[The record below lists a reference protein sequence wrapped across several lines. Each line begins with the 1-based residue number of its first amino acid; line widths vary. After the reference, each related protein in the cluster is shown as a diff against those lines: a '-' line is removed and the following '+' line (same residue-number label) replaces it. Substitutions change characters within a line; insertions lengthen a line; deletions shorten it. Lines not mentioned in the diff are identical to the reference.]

1 MTTNTK
7 YARLLS
13 ATKHYIFLLLL
24 ASLFLLA
31 ACSSGGGGSNP
42 SAKTSQSNLSIA
54 DATAFE
60 GAGVVELVVSLN
72 ATSDSATSFYY
83 RTQDG
88 SASATVD
95 YLSVTKKTAAI
106 AAGKS
111 TTIIYIVIID
121 DKKVEDAESFVVK
134 IFDSSSNS
142 LLDTATATIKIDD
155 LPSLAIA
162 NASALENAG
171 RIKFTASLSEVFP
184 NNIVS
189 FDYATIAGSA
199 SADIDYTSVSSTASI
214 QAGNTTA
221 EIFVDIINDAS
232 IEGDEGDEVFEVKI
246 SNPVNTTIS
255 KELALG
261 VIKGELASLFIA
273 DATALENAGRIKFVV
288 TLSQLHPETVFFDY
302 RTIAGSASAT
312 IDYTSVSS
320 GRATIDIG
328 DTTAEIFINI
338 INDASVEDD
347 ETFYLEISSP
357 QPNIPI
363 SRASARGTIKI
374 DELPS
379 LAITDATALEDAG
392 SIKFLV
398 SLSEAFAGNIVSFNY
413 RIIAGSASADL
424 DYLPYPRTVSI
435 NAGEATTEL
444 SVAIINDTLIEDDE
458 TLFVEISNPY
468 NATINKNRARAT
480 GTIKIDD
487 LPMLTIAD
495 ATAFESDSSIK
506 FTVSLSEAFPGND
519 VSFDYHTIAGSA
531 MAGDDYTAVFDTTS
545 IKAGDTTAEIFIY
558 ISDDTLVEDDETFY
572 LVISNPINASINEN
586 KARGTATIKID
597 DLPSLSIKD
606 ATTLE
611 SAGRIKFTVSLSE
624 VFPGNLVSLSYET
637 MPSSASADLDYA
649 SSVGTASIQAG
660 EATTEI
666 VIKIVNDTL
675 IEDDET
681 FFVKITNP
689 INATIDENRARAT
702 ATIKIDD
709 LPSLAIANASATDNA
724 ELIKFTVSLSEAFV
738 GNPVFFD
745 YATSPISAS
754 ADIDYTSVSS
764 TTSIS
769 AGDTT
774 TEIVIELIDDTNT
787 EGDEGDEVF
796 EVKISNPVSYPV
808 RATISKELALGVIKG
823 ELASLFIADATAL
836 ENAGRIK
843 FTVSLSKAL
852 SNQLSFDYRTIAGS
866 ASATIDYTSS
876 VGTATIDIDDTSTE
890 IFIDISDDSEVE
902 DDETF
907 YLAISSTQPNIPIS
921 RERATAT
928 IKIDDLPSL
937 AITDAT
943 TFEDAGRIK
952 FTASLSEAFPGNLV
966 SFDYETIPI
975 SASANLDYTPFSNRI
990 SIAAGETRAEI
1001 FIDIINDAII
1011 EDDETFALVISNP
1024 HNASITR
1031 DRATA
1036 TIKIN
1041 DLSLSIADASAFEN
1055 EGSIKLTVSLS
1066 APFPSNKA
1074 VVFNYHTLDIAS
1086 ASSGDDY
1093 TGVVAGRATIAA
1105 GETSTE
1111 IVIDLSDDSIT
1122 EDDETFLVIISPN
1135 QLDIPISRASATA
1148 TIKIDDIPSLSIA
1161 GSSVAEE
1168 NKDGSISFLVTLSE
1182 AFPGNDV
1189 SFDYHT
1195 IPISAS
1201 TQDYTSVSSRASIQA
1216 GETATSIFIDIS
1228 NDSLPEDAETFMVI
1242 ISNPYNATIDKNRAS
1257 AIGTIKINDLSLSI
1271 ADSSVK
1277 ENVGSIK
1284 LTVSLSAPF
1293 PSSKAV
1299 VFNYRTLETT
1309 SANSASSGDDY
1320 TSVVAGRAT
1329 IDIDDTTT
1337 EIVIDLSDDSI
1348 IEDDETFLVIIST
1361 NQLDIP
1367 ISRARAT
1374 ATIKIDDIP
1383 SLSIAGSSAAEENE
1397 DGSISFL
1404 VTLSEAFPGNDV
1416 SFDYYTLETTS
1427 SNSAS
1432 SGDDYTG
1439 VVAGRA
1445 SIQASY
1451 TATEIVIDISD
1462 DTLVEDAETFMVVIS
1477 NPYNATIDISQATGT
1492 IKISDLSL
1500 SIADASAFEDA
1511 GSIKLKVSL
1520 SESFPGNK
1528 DVVFNYATIAGS
1540 ASAGADY
1547 TSVVAG
1553 RATIDIGDT
1562 STKIMIDISDDSE
1575 VEDIETFLVVIS
1587 PNQLDIPISRASAT
1601 ASIKIDDLPSLS
1613 IAGSS
1618 AAEKDGSISFRVTLS
1633 EAFPDNLV
1641 SFDYRTI
1648 DTGSASSGDDYTSKA
1663 GRATI
1668 ASGELTTSIFI
1679 NLSDDTLVEDAETFL
1694 VEISSPYN
1702 ATIDISQATGTIE
1715 IDDKPS
1721 LSITGSS
1728 AAESAGSI
1736 KFTVSLSEAFPGND
1750 VSFDYRTIAGSAIAG
1765 DDYTAVDDATSIKAG
1780 DTTAEIF
1787 IKITQDT
1794 DKESDEVFSV
1804 EISNPTNASIGEGLA
1819 SGFITGEIPILFI
1832 TGGSAIESAGSIKFL
1847 VTLSR
1852 KTDNDVSFDYETIAI
1867 SAIEGVD
1874 YHRGSGRETIKTG
1887 EVTTDI
1893 LIGIITDA
1901 SIEDA
1906 ETFIVKI
1913 SNPSNATIDISQAT
1927 GTIKINGLSLSIA
1940 DASAFEDAGSIKLR
1954 VSLSEPFP
1962 SRKAVAFNYRTQD
1975 TGSPNS
1981 AIAGADYTSI
1991 VDGRA
1996 TIDIG
2001 KTSTEIMIDISDDS
2015 IVEDIESFFVV
2026 ISPNQLDIP
2035 ISEPQAIASIKI
2047 DDLPSLSIAGSS
2059 VAENAG
2065 VVTFTASL
2073 SESFPRNTDVS
2084 FDYQTKRGSANNKIV
2099 WQQAL
2104 AHTSTQSPKRWAARN
2119 SHQTV
2124 VFKNRMWVLGGA
2136 IGSSK
2141 PFNDVWHSA
2150 DGKDWTRATEHAGW
2164 IARHY
2169 HTSVVFNNRMWVLG
2183 GVNEDFVVRN
2193 DIWDSTNGADWNR
2206 VKDNNNIGW
2215 ETRFG
2220 HTSVVFKGKMWVLG
2234 GQNRN
2239 NRFKNKNDVWDSTN
2253 GADWRKVTSNAAWT
2267 TRFGQSSVVFDGK
2280 MWLLGGQIGFNNYR
2294 KDVWYSTNGKDWY
2307 PATTNAAWEARRLY
2321 KSVVFDDKIWVL
2333 GGQKGLTNSLNDVW
2347 YSSNGADWSR
2357 LTAESSWVARR
2368 SHSSVVFGDKIWV
2381 LGGEHIGSIPANDIH
2396 FAYAAGDYLSA
2407 SSTGTILGGEHST
2420 TIDITLLDDDILEL
2434 TDESFDIIISQ
2445 PINATINAASGD
2457 NQATASIL
2465 ADTASWSEATSDA
2478 SWSARYAHSSVVF
2491 DNKIWVLGG
2500 SSSGSNTSDVWYS
2513 SNGINWAR
2521 ATTDADWEARS
2532 SQSSV
2537 VFGNKIWVLGGRDNQ
2552 GDKDDV
2558 WYSTNGKNWSK
2569 ASTSNIWSARQ
2580 NHSSVVFRDK
2590 MWVLGGRDNQGDKKD
2605 VWYSTDGNN
2614 WSEVSTSNIW
2624 SARQNHSS
2632 VVYKGRVW
2640 VLGGNDGSYK
2650 NDVWSSNDGSSW
2662 AEATTDA
2669 NWEARS
2675 EHSSVVF
2682 DNKMWVLGG
2691 SDGSDKND
2699 VWYSTD
2705 GKNWSEVTTI
2715 SIWDARDAHSS
2726 VVFRDKIWVLGGKDN
2741 IANKNDVWFLSE
2753 LDEQ

>member
-31 ACSSGGGGSNP
+31 ACSGGGGGSNS
-42 SAKTSQSNLSIA
+42 SASASLSNLSIE
-54 DATAFE
+54 DSSAFE
-60 GAGVVELVVSLN
+60 GAGAIEFIVSLN
-72 ATSDSATSFYY
+72 TTSKSVTSFDY
-83 RTQDG
+83 RTIPS
-88 SASATVD
+88 SASASSD
-95 YLSVTKKTAAI
+95 YTSVTKKTASI
-106 AAGKS
+106 AAGNS
-111 TTIIYIVIID
+111 ATIINIAIRD
-121 DKKVEDAESFVVK
+121 DKEVEDAESFIVE
-134 IFDSSSNS
+134 ILQPSSNTV
-142 LLDTATATIKIDD
+142 LDKARGTIEIDD
-155 LPSLAIA
+155 LPSLAITGSS
-162 NASALENAG
+162 ASEDAG
-171 RIKFTASLSEVFP
+171 SIKFTASLSEAFP
-184 NNIVS
+184 GNIVF
-189 FDYATIAGSA
+189 FDYATRPISA
-199 SADIDYTSVSSTASI
+199 SATIDYTSVSSTASI

-232 IEGDEGDEVFEVKI
+232 TEGDEVFEVKI
-246 SNPVNTTIS
+246 SNPNNAIIS
-255 KELALG
+255 KGLALG
-261 VIKGELASLFIA
+261 VIKGELPSLFIA
-273 DATALENAGRIKFVV
+273 DATALESDSNIKFVV
-288 TLSQLHPETVFFDY
+288 SLSRAISETLSFSYQTRP
-302 RTIAGSASAT
+302 ISASANL
-312 IDYTSVSS
+312 DYMSSTST
-320 GRATIDIG
+320 ANINAG
-328 DTTAEIFINI
+328 DTTAEISIRI
-338 INDASVEDD
+338 INDTLIESD
-347 ETFYLEISSP
+347 ETFLVSI
-357 QPNIPI
+357 NITNTNPLNVQI
-363 SRASARGTIKI
+363 SRDKATATIKI

-379 LAITDATALEDAG
+379 LAITDATTLEDAG

-398 SLSEAFAGNIVSFNY
+398 SLSEAFPDNIVSFNY

-424 DYLPYPRTVSI
+424 DYRHYPRTVSI
-435 NAGEATTEL
+435 NAGDTTAEL
-444 SVAIINDTLIEDDE
+444 SVAIINDTLIE
-458 TLFVEISNPY
+458 S
-468 NATINKNRARAT
+468 
-480 GTIKIDD
+480 
-487 LPMLTIAD
+487 
-495 ATAFESDSSIK
+495 
-506 FTVSLSEAFPGND
+506 
-519 VSFDYHTIAGSA
+519 
-531 MAGDDYTAVFDTTS
+531 
-545 IKAGDTTAEIFIY
+545 
-558 ISDDTLVEDDETFY
+558 DETFD
-572 LVISNPINASINEN
+572 LVII
-586 KARGTATIKID
+586 
-597 DLPSLSIKD
+597 
-606 ATTLE
+606 
-611 SAGRIKFTVSLSE
+611 
-624 VFPGNLVSLSYET
+624 
-637 MPSSASADLDYA
+637 
-649 SSVGTASIQAG
+649 
-660 EATTEI
+660 
-666 VIKIVNDTL
+666 
-675 IEDDET
+675 
-681 FFVKITNP
+681 NP
-689 INATIDENRARAT
+689 INATINKSKARAT

-709 LPSLAIANASATDNA
+709 LPSLAIANATTLEDAGSIKFLVSLSAPFPGNIVSFDYETIPSSASAGSDYTSVSGTASIQAGDTTAEIFVDIINDASAEGDEVFELKLSNPVNAIISKGLAIGIIKGELVSLFVADATALESAKNIKFVVSLSQPQTETVSFDYRTIADSASATSDYTSVSSTATIDIGETRAEIFIELINDTSVEDDEIFYLAISTNRLDIPITRARATGTIEIDDLPSLAIADATALENA
-724 ELIKFTVSLSEAFV
+724 GSIKFTVSLSEAFP
-738 GNPVFFD
+738 GNIVSFD
-745 YATSPISAS
+745 YQTIAGSAS
-754 ADIDYTSVSS
+754 ANLDYTPFSRSVS
-764 TTSIS
+764 IN

-774 TEIVIELIDDTNT
+774 AEILIELINDTLAEDD
-787 EGDEGDEVF
+787 EIF
-796 EVKISNPVSYPV
+796 YLAISNIIKATANITQST
-808 RATISKELALGVIKG
+808 ATIKINDL
-823 ELASLFIADATAL
+823 SLFITDATAL

-843 FTVSLSKAL
+843 FTVFLSEPFPSDKIVPFNYRTLETTSANSASSGDDYTSVSSIATIGIGKTSTEIMIDISNDSLVEDNESFLVVISTNQLDIPITRARAIGTIKIDDLPSLAIADATALESDSSIKFTVSLSEAFPG
-852 SNQLSFDYRTIAGS
+852 NIVSFDYQTIAGS
-866 ASATIDYTSS
+866 ASADSDYTSIS
-876 VGTATIDIDDTSTE
+876 DTTSIQAGDTTAE
-890 IFIDISDDSEVE
+890 IFITIINDASVE

-907 YLAISSTQPNIPIS
+907 YLVITNPVNASIDIA
-921 RERATAT
+921 RATAT

-937 AITDAT
+937 SITDA
-943 TFEDAGRIK
+943 
-952 FTASLSEAFPGNLV
+952 
-966 SFDYETIPI
+966 
-975 SASANLDYTPFSNRI
+975 SAVESA
-990 SIAAGETRAEI
+990 
-1001 FIDIINDAII
+1001 
-1011 EDDETFALVISNP
+1011 
-1024 HNASITR
+1024 
-1031 DRATA
+1031 
-1036 TIKIN
+1036 
-1041 DLSLSIADASAFEN
+1041 
-1055 EGSIKLTVSLS
+1055 GSIKLTVSLS

-1074 VVFNYHTLDIAS
+1074 VVFNYRTLETTSANS

-1093 TGVVAGRATIAA
+1093 TSVVAGRATIAA

-1111 IVIDLSDDSIT
+1111 IVIDLSDDSII
-1122 EDDETFLVIISPN
+1122 EDDETFLVVISSPQPN
-1135 QLDIPISRASATA
+1135 IPITRASATA
-1148 TIKIDDIPSLSIA
+1148 TIKIDDLPSLSIA
-1161 GSSVAEE
+1161 GSSAEE
-1168 NKDGSISFLVTLSE
+1168 ENEDGSISFLVTLSE

-1189 SFDYHT
+1189 SFDYQT
-1195 IPISAS
+1195 IAGSAS
-1201 TQDYTSVSSRASIQA
+1201 ADSDYTSISDTTSIQA
-1216 GETATSIFIDIS
+1216 GDTTAEIFIAII
-1228 NDSLPEDAETFMVI
+1228 NDASVEDDETFMVI

-1348 IEDDETFLVIIST
+1348 IEDDETFLVVISSPQP
-1361 NQLDIP
+1361 NIP
-1367 ISRARAT
+1367 ISEPQAT
-1374 ATIKIDDIP
+1374 ATIKIDDLP
-1383 SLSIAGSSAAEENE
+1383 SLSIEGSSAAEENKE
-1397 DGSISFL
+1397 GSISFL
-1404 VTLSEAFPGNDV
+1404 VTLSKPFPGNLV
-1416 SFDYYTLETTS
+1416 SFDYHTIPM
-1427 SNSAS
+1427 SANTQ
-1432 SGDDYTG
+1432 DYTSA
-1439 VVAGRA
+1439 VAGRA
-1445 SIQASY
+1445 SIQAGY
-1451 TATEIVIDISD
+1451 TATNIVINLND
-1462 DTLVEDAETFMVVIS
+1462 DVLPEDAETFMVVIS

-1520 SESFPGNK
+1520 SAPFPISK
-1528 DVVFNYATIAGS
+1528 AVVFNYHTIDTGS
-1540 ASAGADY
+1540 ASSGADY
-1547 TSVVAG
+1547 TSIISG
-1553 RATIDIGDT
+1553 RATIDTGKT
-1562 STKIMIDISDDSE
+1562 STEIMIDISDDSE
-1575 VEDIETFLVVIS
+1575 VEGIETFMVEIS
-1587 PNQLDIPISRASAT
+1587 SPQPNIPITRARAK

-1618 AAEKDGSISFRVTLS
+1618 AAEKDGTISFLVTLS
-1633 EAFPDNLV
+1633 EAFPGNIV
-1641 SFDYRTI
+1641 SFDYKTI
-1648 DTGSASSGDDYTSKA
+1648 ETTSASANNDYTSKA

-1668 ASGELTTSIFI
+1668 DIGQTSTEIMI
-1679 NLSDDTLVEDAETFL
+1679 DISDDSIVEDIETFL
-1694 VEISSPYN
+1694 VEISNPHN
-1702 ATIDISQATGTIE
+1702 ATIDKNRARAIGTIE
-1715 IDDKPS
+1715 IDDKPI

-1728 AAESAGSI
+1728 ASESAGSI

-1787 IKITQDT
+1787 IKITQDIYE
-1794 DKESDEVFSV
+1794 ESDEVFSV
-1804 EISNPTNASIGEGLA
+1804 EISNTTNASIGTGLA
-1819 SGFITGEIPILFI
+1819 RGVITGEIPILFI
-1832 TGGSAIESAGSIKFL
+1832 TGGSAKESAGSIKFL
-1847 VTLSR
+1847 VSLSR
-1852 KTDNDVSFDYETIAI
+1852 KIEKDVSFDYETIAI

-1927 GTIKINGLSLSIA
+1927 GTIKINGLSLFIT

-1962 SRKAVAFNYRTQD
+1962 SRKDVVFNYRTQD

-1981 AIAGADYTSI
+1981 AIAGADYTSV

-2001 KTSTEIMIDISDDS
+2001 QTSTEIMIDISDDS

-2035 ISEPQAIASIKI
+2035 ISRARAKASIKI

-2104 AHTSTQSPKRWAARN
+2104 ATTTSPERWATRKA
-2119 SHQTV
+2119 HQTV
-2124 VFKNRMWVLGGA
+2124 VFNNRLWVLGG
-2136 IGSSK
+2136 IDNDDNRL
-2141 PFNDVWHSA
+2141 NDVWSSSNGTNWAMATA
-2150 DGKDWTRATEHAGW
+2150 DAGW
-2164 IARHY
+2164 TARYY

-2183 GVNEDFVVRN
+2183 GLLYGSIVRN

-2215 ETRFG
+2215 ETRYL
-2220 HTSVVFKGKMWVLG
+2220 H
-2234 GQNRN
+2234 
-2239 NRFKNKNDVWDSTN
+2239 
-2253 GADWRKVTSNAAWT
+2253 
-2267 TRFGQSSVVFDGK
+2267 SSVVFDGK
-2280 MWLLGGQIGFNNYR
+2280 IWVLGGYDGSNN
-2294 KDVWYSTNGKDWY
+2294 KNDVWYSADGINWSEATSDAGWSARWGHSSVVFDDKIWVLGGNAGGHKNDVWY
-2307 PATTNAAWEARRLY
+2307 SADGINWTRATTNAAWEARNFHT
-2321 KSVVFDDKIWVL
+2321 SVVFDDKIWVL
-2333 GGQKGLTNSLNDVW
+2333 GGQNALRSRLNDVW

-2357 LTAESSWVARR
+2357 LTAELSWDARDG
-2368 SHSSVVFGDKIWV
+2368 HSSVVFDDKIWV
-2381 LGGEHIGSIPANDIH
+2381 LGGQNNRPNVLNDIH
-2396 FAYAAGDYLSA
+2396 FAYATGDYLSA
-2407 SSTGTILGGEHST
+2407 SSTGTILGGERST

-2445 PINATINAASGD
+2445 PINATIDAISGD
-2457 NQATASIL
+2457 NQATATIL
-2465 ADTASWSEATSDA
+2465 ADTASWARATSDA
-2478 SWSARYAHSSVVF
+2478 GWEARNSHSSVVF
-2491 DNKIWVLGG
+2491 KDKIWVLGG

-2632 VVYKGRVW
+2632 VAYKGRVW

-2662 AEATTDA
+2662 REATTDA
-2669 NWEARS
+2669 NWSARS

-2691 SDGSDKND
+2691 RDNIANKND

-2753 LDEQ
+2753 LDE

>member
-13 ATKHYIFLLLL
+13 ATKHYILLLPL
-24 ASLFLLA
+24 TSLFLLA
-31 ACSSGGGGSNP
+31 ACSGGGSNP
-42 SAKTSQSNLSIA
+42 SAKTSQSNLSIE
-54 DATAFE
+54 DSSAFE
-60 GAGVVELVVSLN
+60 GAGAIEFIVSLN
-72 ATSDSATSFYY
+72 TTSKSVTSFDY
-83 RTQDG
+83 RTIPS
-88 SASATVD
+88 SASASSD
-95 YLSVTKKTAAI
+95 YTSVTKKTASI

-111 TTIIYIVIID
+111 TTIINIAIRD
-121 DKKVEDAESFVVK
+121 DKEVEDAESFIVE
-134 IFDSSSNS
+134 ILQPSSNTV
-142 LLDTATATIKIDD
+142 LDKARGTIEIDD
-155 LPSLAIA
+155 LPSLAITGSS
-162 NASALENAG
+162 ASEDAG
-171 RIKFTASLSEVFP
+171 SIKFTASLSEDFP
-184 NNIVS
+184 GNIVS
-189 FDYATIAGSA
+189 FEYATRPISA
-199 SADIDYTSVSSTASI
+199 SATIDYTSVSSTASI

-232 IEGDEGDEVFEVKI
+232 IEGDEVFELKI

-255 KELALG
+255 KGLALG
-261 VIKGELASLFIA
+261 VIKGELPSLFIA
-273 DATALENAGRIKFVV
+273 DATALESDSNIKFVV
-288 TLSQLHPETVFFDY
+288 SLSRAISEPLSFSY
-302 RTIAGSASAT
+302 RTRPISASANL
-312 IDYTSVSS
+312 DYMSSTSTAS
-320 GRATIDIG
+320 INEG
-328 DTTAEIFINI
+328 DTTAEISIRI
-338 INDASVEDD
+338 INDTLIESD
-347 ETFYLEISSP
+347 ETLLVSI
-357 QPNIPI
+357 NITNTNPLNVQI
-363 SRASARGTIKI
+363 SRATATGTIKI
-374 DELPS
+374 DDLPS
-379 LAITDATALEDAG
+379 LAIADATALEDAG

-398 SLSEAFAGNIVSFNY
+398 SLSEAFPDNIVSFNY

-424 DYLPYPRTVSI
+424 DYRHYPRTVSI
-435 NAGEATTEL
+435 NAGDTTAEL
-444 SVAIINDTLIEDDE
+444 SVAIINDTLIE
-458 TLFVEISNPY
+458 S
-468 NATINKNRARAT
+468 
-480 GTIKIDD
+480 
-487 LPMLTIAD
+487 
-495 ATAFESDSSIK
+495 
-506 FTVSLSEAFPGND
+506 
-519 VSFDYHTIAGSA
+519 
-531 MAGDDYTAVFDTTS
+531 
-545 IKAGDTTAEIFIY
+545 
-558 ISDDTLVEDDETFY
+558 DETFD
-572 LVISNPINASINEN
+572 LVII
-586 KARGTATIKID
+586 
-597 DLPSLSIKD
+597 
-606 ATTLE
+606 
-611 SAGRIKFTVSLSE
+611 
-624 VFPGNLVSLSYET
+624 
-637 MPSSASADLDYA
+637 
-649 SSVGTASIQAG
+649 
-660 EATTEI
+660 
-666 VIKIVNDTL
+666 
-675 IEDDET
+675 
-681 FFVKITNP
+681 NP
-689 INATIDENRARAT
+689 INATINKSKARAT

-709 LPSLAIANASATDNA
+709 LPSLAIANATATDNA
-724 ELIKFTVSLSEAFV
+724 ELIKFTVSLSEVFP

-745 YATSPISAS
+745 YATRAISAS
-754 ADIDYTSVSS
+754 ADLDYTSVSR

-774 TEIVIELIDDTNT
+774 TEIVIALIPDTNT

-796 EVKISNPVSYPV
+796 EVKISNPVNHPV

-823 ELASLFIADATAL
+823 ELASLFIADATTL

-843 FTVSLSKAL
+843 FVVTLSQLQLETVV
-852 SNQLSFDYRTIAGS
+852 SFDYRTIAGS

-876 VGTATIDIDDTSTE
+876 VGTAIINAGETNTE
-890 IFIDISDDSEVE
+890 IFIDIINDASVE
-902 DDETF
+902 DDEIF
-907 YLAISSTQPNIPIS
+907 YLAISSTQSNIPIS
-921 RERATAT
+921 RARATAT
-928 IKIDDLPSL
+928 IKIDDIPSL
-937 AITDAT
+937 AIADAT
-943 TFEDAGRIK
+943 SLEGAGRIK
-952 FTASLSEAFPGNLV
+952 FIASLSEAFPGNLV
-966 SFDYETIPI
+966 SFDYETIPG

-990 SIAAGETRAEI
+990 SIAAGETKTEI

-1055 EGSIKLTVSLS
+1055 VGSIKLTVSLS
-1066 APFPSNKA
+1066 APFPSSKA
-1074 VVFNYHTLDIAS
+1074 VVFNYRTLETTSANS

-1093 TGVVAGRATIAA
+1093 TSVVAGRATIAA

-1111 IVIDLSDDSIT
+1111 IVIDLSDDSEV
-1122 EDDETFLVIISPN
+1122 EDEESFLVEISSPQPN
-1135 QLDIPISRASATA
+1135 IPIKIASATA
-1148 TIKIDDIPSLSIA
+1148 TIKIDDLPMLTIADATALESDSSIKFTV
-1161 GSSVAEE
+1161 S
-1168 NKDGSISFLVTLSE
+1168 LSE

-1189 SFDYHT
+1189 SFDYRT
-1195 IPISAS
+1195 IAISAS
-1201 TQDYTSVSSRASIQA
+1201 ADLDYTSIFDTTSIKAGDTTAEIFINIINDTLVEDDETFALVIANPVNASIDIARATATIKIDDLPSLSIKDATTLESAGRIKFTVSLSEVFPGNLVSFDYHTTTGSASANLDYTPFSNRISIAAGETKTEIFIDIINDASVEDDETFELTISNPHNATIDENRASATATIKIDDLPMLTIANATALESDSSIKFTVSLSEAFPGNDVSFDYRTIAISASADLDYTSISDTTSIQA
-1216 GETATSIFIDIS
+1216 GDTTAEIFIAII
-1228 NDSLPEDAETFMVI
+1228 NDASVEDDETFMVV

-1293 PSSKAV
+1293 PSNKAV

-1348 IEDDETFLVIIST
+1348 IEDDETFLVEISSPQP
-1361 NQLDIP
+1361 NIP
-1367 ISRARAT
+1367 ISEPQAT
-1374 ATIKIDDIP
+1374 ATIKIDDLP
-1383 SLSIAGSSAAEENE
+1383 SLSIKDSSAEEENE

-1404 VTLSEAFPGNDV
+1404 VTLSETFPGNLV
-1416 SFDYYTLETTS
+1416 SFDYKTIPI
-1427 SNSAS
+1427 SAS
-1432 SGDDYTG
+1432 TQDYTS

-1445 SIQASY
+1445 SIQTSY
-1451 TATEIVIDISD
+1451 TATKIVIDISD
-1462 DTLVEDAETFMVVIS
+1462 DTLPEDAETFMVVIS
-1477 NPYNATIDISQATGT
+1477 NPYNATIDKNRASAIGT

-1500 SIADASAFEDA
+1500 SIADASTFEDA

-1520 SESFPGNK
+1520 SALFPISK
-1528 DVVFNYATIAGS
+1528 AVVFNYHTIDTGS
-1540 ASAGADY
+1540 ASSGADY
-1547 TSVVAG
+1547 TRVVAG
-1553 RATIDIGDT
+1553 RAIIDIGDT
-1562 STKIMIDISDDSE
+1562 STEIMIDISDDSE
-1575 VEDIETFLVVIS
+1575 VEGIETFMVVIS
-1587 PNQLDIPISRASAT
+1587 SPQPNIPITRASAT
-1601 ASIKIDDLPSLS
+1601 ATIKIDDLPSLS

-1618 AAEKDGSISFRVTLS
+1618 AAEKDGTISFLVYLS
-1633 EAFPDNLV
+1633 EPFEGNLV
-1641 SFDYRTI
+1641 SFDYKTI
-1648 DTGSASSGDDYTSKA
+1648 EIADRASSGDDYTGVTSI
-1663 GRATI
+1663 RASI
-1668 ASGELTTSIFI
+1668 QAGELTTSIFI
-1679 NLSDDTLVEDAETFL
+1679 DISNDILVEDIETFL
-1694 VEISSPYN
+1694 VEISNPHN
-1702 ATIDISQATGTIE
+1702 ATIDKNRARAIGTIE

-1728 AAESAGSI
+1728 ASESAGSI
-1736 KFTVSLSEAFPGND
+1736 KFRVSLSEAFPGND
-1750 VSFDYRTIAGSAIAG
+1750 VSFDYHTIDTGSAMADI
-1765 DDYTAVDDATSIKAG
+1765 DYTSTSDTTSIKAG

-1787 IKITQDT
+1787 IKITKDPNE
-1794 DKESDEVFSV
+1794 ESDEVFSV
-1804 EISNPTNASIGEGLA
+1804 EISNPTNASIGTGLA
-1819 SGFITGEIPILFI
+1819 RGVITGEIPILFI
-1832 TGGSAIESAGSIKFL
+1832 TGGSAKESAGSIKFL

-1852 KTDNDVSFDYETIAI
+1852 KTEKDVSFDYETIAI

-1887 EVTTDI
+1887 QVTTDI
-1893 LIGIITDA
+1893 LIGIITDT
-1901 SIEDA
+1901 STEDA
-1906 ETFIVKI
+1906 ETFIVEI

-1927 GTIKINGLSLSIA
+1927 GTIKINGLSLFIT

-1981 AIAGADYTSI
+1981 AIAGADYTSVI
-1991 VDGRA
+1991 AGRA

-2035 ISEPQAIASIKI
+2035 IGRMSATASIKI

-2280 MWLLGGQIGFNNYR
+2280 MWVLGGQIGFNNYR
-2294 KDVWYSTNGKDWY
+2294 KDVWYSTNGKNWY

-2381 LGGEHIGSIPANDIH
+2381 LGGEYIGSIPANDIH

-2407 SSTGTILGGEHST
+2407 SSTGTILGGARST

-2445 PINATINAASGD
+2445 PLNATINAASGD
-2457 NQATASIL
+2457 NQATATIL

-2478 SWSARYAHSSVVF
+2478 GWEARNSHSSVVF
-2491 DNKIWVLGG
+2491 KDKIWVLGG

-2521 ATTDADWEARS
+2521 ATTNAGWEARS

-2558 WYSTNGKNWSK
+2558 WYSSNGRDWT
-2569 ASTSNIWSARQ
+2569 ATADAAWSARSG
-2580 NHSSVVFRDK
+2580 HSSVVFRDK
-2590 MWVLGGRDNQGDKKD
+2590 MWVLGGNDGSNKKD

-2632 VVYKGRVW
+2632 VAYKGRVW
-2640 VLGGNDGSYK
+2640 ILGGNDGSYK
-2650 NDVWSSNDGSSW
+2650 NDVWSSNDGISW

-2691 SDGSDKND
+2691 RDNIANKND

-2753 LDEQ
+2753 LDE

>member
-1 MTTNTK
+1 M
-7 YARLLS
+7 S
-13 ATKHYIFLLLL
+13 E
-24 ASLFLLA
+24 
-31 ACSSGGGGSNP
+31 
-42 SAKTSQSNLSIA
+42 
-54 DATAFE
+54 AFP
-60 GAGVVELVVSLN
+60 G
-72 ATSDSATSFYY
+72 
-83 RTQDG
+83 
-88 SASATVD
+88 
-95 YLSVTKKTAAI
+95 
-106 AAGKS
+106 
-111 TTIIYIVIID
+111 
-121 DKKVEDAESFVVK
+121 
-134 IFDSSSNS
+134 
-142 LLDTATATIKIDD
+142 
-155 LPSLAIA
+155 
-162 NASALENAG
+162 
-171 RIKFTASLSEVFP
+171 
-184 NNIVS
+184 NIVS
-189 FDYATIAGSA
+189 FDYATRPISA
-199 SADIDYTSVSSTASI
+199 SATIDYTSVSSTTSI
-214 QAGNTTA
+214 QSGNTTA

-232 IEGDEGDEVFEVKI
+232 IEGDEVFELKI
-246 SNPVNTTIS
+246 SNPVNATIS

-261 VIKGELASLFIA
+261 VIKGELPSLFIA

-288 TLSQLHPETVFFDY
+288 TLSQPLNKTLSFDY
-302 RTIAGSASAT
+302 RTIDTGSASADL
-312 IDYTSVSS
+312 DYTSVSS
-320 GRATIDIG
+320 GRASIDIG

-338 INDASVEDD
+338 INDTLVEDD
-347 ETFYLEISSP
+347 ETFYLAISST
-357 QPNIPI
+357 QNIPI
-363 SRASARGTIKI
+363 SRAQATATIKI

-435 NAGEATTEL
+435 NAGDTTTEL

-458 TLFVEISNPY
+458 TLFVVITNPL
-468 NATINKNRARAT
+468 NATINDDKASAT

-487 LPMLTIAD
+487 LPMLTITD
-495 ATAFESDSSIK
+495 ATALESDSSIK

-531 MAGDDYTAVFDTTS
+531 IAGDDYTAVFDTTS
-545 IKAGDTTAEIFIY
+545 ISAGDTTAEIFIY
-558 ISDDTLVEDDETFY
+558 IINDTLVEDDETFA
-572 LVISNPINASINEN
+572 LVIANPHNATIT
-586 KARGTATIKID
+586 KDRGTATIKID

-649 SSVGTASIQAG
+649 SSVGTASISAG

-681 FFVKITNP
+681 FFVKISNP

-709 LPSLAIANASATDNA
+709 LPSLAIANATAADNA

-745 YATSPISAS
+745 YATRPISAS

-774 TEIVIELIDDTNT
+774 TEIVIALIPDTNT
-787 EGDEGDEVF
+787 EGDEVF
-796 EVKISNPVSYPV
+796 EVKISNPVNHPV

-823 ELASLFIADATAL
+823 ELASLFIADATTL

-843 FTVSLSKAL
+843 FVVTLSQLQPETVV
-852 SNQLSFDYRTIAGS
+852 SFDYRTIAGS

-876 VGTATIDIDDTSTE
+876 VGTAIINAGETKAE
-890 IFIDISDDSEVE
+890 IFIDIINDTSVE
-902 DDETF
+902 DDEIF
-907 YLAISSTQPNIPIS
+907 YLAISSTQSNIPIS
-921 RERATAT
+921 RARATAT
-928 IKIDDLPSL
+928 IKIDDIPSL
-937 AITDAT
+937 AIADAT
-943 TFEDAGRIK
+943 AFEDAGRIK

-966 SFDYETIPI
+966 SFDYETIPG
-975 SASANLDYTPFSNRI
+975 SASAHLDYTPFSNRI
-990 SIAAGETRAEI
+990 SIAAGETKTEI

-1011 EDDETFALVISNP
+1011 EDDETFALVIANP

-1086 ASSGDDY
+1086 ANSASSGDDY
-1093 TGVVAGRATIAA
+1093 TSVVAGRATIAA

-1111 IVIDLSDDSIT
+1111 IMIDISDDSLV

-1135 QLDIPISRASATA
+1135 QLDIPIKRASATA
-1148 TIKIDDIPSLSIA
+1148 TIKIDDLPMLTIANATALESDSSIKFTV
-1161 GSSVAEE
+1161 S
-1168 NKDGSISFLVTLSE
+1168 LSE

-1189 SFDYHT
+1189 SFDYRT
-1195 IPISAS
+1195 IAISAS
-1201 TQDYTSVSSRASIQA
+1201 ADLDYTSIFD
-1216 GETATSIFIDIS
+1216 TTSIKAGDTTAEIFINII
-1228 NDSLPEDAETFMVI
+1228 NDTLVEDDETFMVV

-1284 LTVSLSAPF
+1284 LTVSLSSPF

-1329 IDIDDTTT
+1329 INIDDTTT

-1374 ATIKIDDIP
+1374 ATIKIDDLP
-1383 SLSIAGSSAAEENE
+1383 SLSIAGSSAEEENE

-1416 SFDYYTLETTS
+1416 SFDYHTIPI
-1427 SNSAS
+1427 SANTQ
-1432 SGDDYTG
+1432 DYTG

-1451 TATEIVIDISD
+1451 TATKIVIDISD

-1477 NPYNATIDISQATGT
+1477 SPYNATIDISQATGT

-1500 SIADASAFEDA
+1500 SIADSSVKENV
-1511 GSIKLKVSL
+1511 GSIKFTVSL
-1520 SESFPGNK
+1520 SALFPSSK
-1528 DVVFNYATIAGS
+1528 DVVFNYHTIDIGS
-1540 ASAGADY
+1540 ANSDNSRAGADY

-1553 RATIDIGDT
+1553 RATIDIGKT
-1562 STKIMIDISDDSE
+1562 STEIMIDISDDSI
-1575 VEDIETFLVVIS
+1575 VEDIETFLVEIS
-1587 PNQLDIPISRASAT
+1587 SPQPNIPISIARAK

-1618 AAEKDGSISFRVTLS
+1618 AAEKDGTISFLVSLS
-1633 EAFPDNLV
+1633 EAFPGNDV
-1641 SFDYRTI
+1641 SFDYKTI
-1648 DTGSASSGDDYTSKA
+1648 EIADSASADTDYTSKA

-1679 NLSDDTLVEDAETFL
+1679 NLNDDILVEDIETFL
-1694 VEISSPYN
+1694 VEISNPYN

-1715 IDDKPS
+1715 IDELPS

-1728 AAESAGSI
+1728 ASESAGSI
-1736 KFTVSLSEAFPGND
+1736 KFRVSLSEAFPGND
-1750 VSFDYRTIAGSAIAG
+1750 VSFDYRTIAGSAMAVS
-1765 DDYTAVDDATSIKAG
+1765 DYTAIFDTTSIKAG

-1787 IKITQDT
+1787 IKIIQDT
-1794 DKESDEVFSV
+1794 DEESDEVFSV
-1804 EISNPTNASIGEGLA
+1804 EISNPTNASIGTGLA
-1819 SGFITGEIPILFI
+1819 SGFITGEKPILFI

-1852 KTDNDVSFDYETIAI
+1852 KIEKDVSFDYETIDTGSASADLDYTSINARATI
-1867 SAIEGVD
+1867 SS
-1874 YHRGSGRETIKTG
+1874 GST
-1887 EVTTDI
+1887 TTDI

-1901 SIEDA
+1901 STEDA
-1906 ETFIVKI
+1906 ETFIVAI

-1981 AIAGADYTSI
+1981 AIAGADYTS
-1991 VDGRA
+1991 VVTGKA

-2001 KTSTEIMIDISDDS
+2001 QTSTEIMIDIIDDS
-2015 IVEDIESFFVV
+2015 IVEDIESFLVV

-2035 ISEPQAIASIKI
+2035 IGRASAKASIKI

-2073 SESFPRNTDVS
+2073 SERFPGNLVS
-2084 FDYQTKRGSANNKIV
+2084 FDYQTKKGSANNKIV

-2104 AHTSTQSPKRWAARN
+2104 AATTSPERWSARN
-2119 SHQTV
+2119 SHQAV

-2136 IGSSK
+2136 IGSNK

-2150 DGKDWTRATEHAGW
+2150 DGKSWTRATANAGW

-2183 GVNEDFVVRN
+2183 GVNKNFVVRN

-2206 VKDNNNIGW
+2206 VKDNNDIGW

-2333 GGQKGLTNSLNDVW
+2333 GGQKGLNNSLNDVW

-2368 SHSSVVFGDKIWV
+2368 SHSSVVFDDKIWV
-2381 LGGEHIGSIPANDIH
+2381 LGGEHIRNIPANDIH

-2445 PINATINAASGD
+2445 PINATIDAISGD
-2457 NQATASIL
+2457 NQATATIL

-2632 VVYKGRVW
+2632 VAYKGRVW

-2650 NDVWSSNDGSSW
+2650 NDVWSSNDGISW
-2662 AEATTDA
+2662 REATTDA
-2669 NWEARS
+2669 NWSARS

-2691 SDGSDKND
+2691 RDNIANKND

-2705 GKNWSEVTTI
+2705 GKNWSEVTTS